1 MYVYSVKENRMNA
14 KETVQALMNA
24 IQMGNFESAKSY
36 LSNDFK
42 FSGAV
47 PEPISGK
54 EWIGMSANL
63 KAAFPDLD
71 YQFTTDGSS
80 GDTVNISAELRGTH
94 KGDLDLTAMH
104 MGVIPATGKSFK
116 AALEHGKATVRDGKI
131 TSFALDRTEGA
142 GLMAILGQLGVKMPA
157 M

>member
-1 MYVYSVKENRMNA
+1 MDT
-14 KETVQALMNA
+14 KETVQSLIDA
-24 IQMGNFESAKSY
+24 IQMGDFKRAKSL

-42 FSGAV
+42 FSGPV
-47 PEPISGK
+47 PEPISADA
-54 EWIGMSANL
+54 WMGMSASL

-71 YQFTTDGSS
+71 YQFKIEGIN
-80 GDTVNISAELRGTH
+80 GDTVNISADLRGTH

-116 AALEHGKATVRDGKI
+116 AAHEHGKATLRDGKI
-131 TSFALDRTEGA
+131 TAWTMEPTEGA
-142 GLMAILGQLGVKMPA
+142 GLMAILGQLGVKIPA